1 MILTHQVIDLRGND
15 IGILKNDV
23 FRESGLTNLQRIF
36 CPHCRIAEIEPRAFR
51 YVGGEKCAK
60 RTQSLRTCYLSL
72 LSGLSREDIELLE
85 HNGFKNGPGSL
96 LLNEICRL

>member
-1 MILTHQVIDLRGND
+1 MILTRQVIDLRGND

-51 YVGGEKCAK
+51 SVGKSA
-60 RTQSLRTCYLSL
+60 Q
-72 LSGLSREDIELLE
+72 
-85 HNGFKNGPGSL
+85 NGHSF
-96 LLNEICRL
+96 

>member
-1 MILTHQVIDLRGND
+1 MKILPDLLARIVSRSDQMILTHQVIDLRGND

-51 YVGGEKCAK
+51 SVGKSA
-60 RTQSLRTCYLSL
+60 Q
-72 LSGLSREDIELLE
+72 
-85 HNGFKNGPGSL
+85 NGHSF
-96 LLNEICRL
+96 